1 MLRSPLGMSVS
12 SSNPSRTRWLRGVL
26 EVALAIAGL
35 FGVRAYQVRG
45 AAQGAAP
52 SWSAPTIE
60 GERVSLAQLR
70 GAPFA
75 LHFWASWCGVC
86 SAMRHN
92 VRAFARD
99 HRVISLVTVASE
111 SGDAAAIRRFVAQH
125 PVDAPVLADADGALA
140 RAYGVRAFPTT
151 FFIDANGGIR
161 HVESGYTTELGM
173 ALRLW
178 SAGL

>member
-1 MLRSPLGMSVS
+1 MTVS
-12 SSNPSRTRWLRGVL
+12 FWKRVQPRWLRGAF
-26 EVALAIAGL
+26 EVALAVAVL

-45 AAQGAAP
+45 AARGAAP
-52 SWSAPTIE
+52 AWSAPTIA
-60 GERVSLAQLR
+60 GERVELAQLR
-70 GAPFA
+70 GSPFA

-92 VRAFARD
+92 VRAFASE
-99 HRVISLVTVASE
+99 HRVISVASE
-111 SGDAAAIRRFVAQH
+111 SGDVAAIRNFVAQH
-125 PVDAPVLADADGALA
+125 PVDAPVLADANGALA

>member
-1 MLRSPLGMSVS
+1 MSVS
-12 SSNPSRTRWLRGVL
+12 SSNSNRTRWVRAAL
-26 EVALAIAGL
+26 EVALAIAVL

-52 SWSAPTIE
+52 AWSAPTIA
-60 GERVSLAQLR
+60 GERVASAQLR

-92 VRAFARD
+92 LRAFAHA
-99 HRVISLVTVASE
+99 HRAISLITVASE

-140 RAYGVRAFPTT
+140 HAYGVRAFPTT